1 MSAVDLTPI
10 VQPILAV
17 AGAIVTGLAA
27 IYVPKALTAFQ
38 ARTGIMLTDQQRATI
53 LGFVQ
58 TSAGTLETQL
68 DKGALSAAHI
78 DISNPVVRSEAQ
90 SILSGAPVAAAALG
104 MTVDGVAKMIV
115 GKVDTAAH
123 GLTVN
128 GAPGNAVAPPAQSP
142 PSSVA
147 PVA

>member
-1 MSAVDLTPI
+1 VSALDLTPI
-10 VQPILAV
+10 VQPILAT
-17 AGAIVTGLAA
+17 AGVVITGMLAV
-27 IYVPKALTAFQ
+27 YVPKVLSAFQ

-78 DISNPVVRSEAQ
+78 DVNNAVVRQEAQ
-90 SILSGAPVAAAALG
+90 SIMAGAPVAAAALG

-115 GKVDTAAH
+115 GATNTTPRPGAIPAPLAA
-123 GLTVN
+123 
-128 GAPGNAVAPPAQSP
+128 A
-142 PSSVA
+142 
-147 PVA
+147 